1 MQRTAAPKL
10 ETALE
15 RAAPSRSQW
24 HAWSRGD
31 PALAGLTYQDVRRE
45 LRTGDQDRKDRLLG
59 ALVRVTRTDPDAF
72 AVVAACLLPALRRRV
87 RLLGPSL
94 DRDDALAVMV
104 EGLYEAVA
112 RADATFNAFV
122 ATRLLS
128 VPTSR
133 LRRAVSRERAW
144 DRISRPEYHGPTA
157 DAAVIGPSAHTM
169 LAGAVAAGVLSP
181 ADAQLIVDTRIA
193 GHPLR
198 AAVRRL
204 GLPYEAAKKR
214 RQRAEVRWATWWTTN
229 TDRSPFEDVG

>member
-1 MQRTAAPKL
+1 MRRTISATL

-15 RAAPSRSQW
+15 RAAPSLSQW
-24 HAWSRGD
+24 HAWTRSD

-72 AVVAACLLPALRRRV
+72 AVVAACLLPALRRRR

-112 RADATFNAFV
+112 RADATLNAFV

-133 LRRAVSRERAW
+133 FRRAVSRERAW
-144 DRISRPEYHGPTA
+144 DRIRLPGYHGPTA
-157 DAAVIGPSAHTM
+157 DAALIGPSAHTM

-181 ADAQLIVDTRIA
+181 ADTQLIVDTRIA
-193 GHPLR
+193 GHALSG
-198 AAVRRL
+198 AARRL
-204 GLPYEAAKKR
+204 ELPYEAAKKR
-214 RQRAEVRWATWWTTN
+214 RQRAEARWANWWTSN
-229 TDRSPFEDVG
+229 IARSPFEDVG

>member
-1 MQRTAAPKL
+1 MQRTAAPNL

-15 RAAPSRSQW
+15 RTVPSRSQW
-24 HAWSRGD
+24 HAWTQGD
-31 PALAGLTYQDVRRE
+31 PTLAGLTYQDMRRE

-59 ALVRVTRTDPDAF
+59 ALVRVSRTDPDAF

-87 RLLGPSL
+87 RLYGLSL

-112 RADATFNAFV
+112 RADTPLNAFV
-122 ATRLLS
+122 ATHLLS
-128 VPTSR
+128 TPTRR
-133 LRRAVSRERAW
+133 LRRAVFRERAW
-144 DRISRPEYHGPTA
+144 DRTRPVCHGPT
-157 DAAVIGPSAHTM
+157 DAAVIGPSADTM

-193 GHPLR
+193 GHPLP
-198 AAVRRL
+198 AARHQ

-214 RQRAEVRWATWWTTN
+214 RQRAEARWAGWWTTN
-229 TDRSPFEDVG
+229 ADRSPFEDVA

>member
-1 MQRTAAPKL
+1 MQRTAAPNL

-15 RAAPSRSQW
+15 RAAPSRLQW
-24 HAWSRGD
+24 HAWTRGD

-45 LRTGDQDRKDRLLG
+45 LCTGDQDRKDRLLG

-94 DRDDALAVMV
+94 DRDDALAVLV

-112 RADATFNAFV
+112 RADATLDAFV

-128 VPTSR
+128 VPTRR
-133 LRRAVSRERAW
+133 LRRAVSCERAW
-144 DRISRPEYHGPTA
+144 DRTSRPECHGPTA
-157 DAAVIGPSAHTM
+157 DAAGIGPSAHTM

-181 ADAQLIVDTRIA
+181 VDAQLILDTRIA
-193 GHPLR
+193 GYPLR
-198 AAVRRL
+198 GAAGRL
-204 GLPYEAAKKR
+204 GLAYETAKKR
-214 RQRAEVRWATWWTTN
+214 RQRAEVRWANWWTSN
-229 TDRSPFEDVG
+229 SARSPFEDVA

>member
-1 MQRTAAPKL
+1 MQRTAAPNL

-24 HAWSRGD
+24 HAWTRGD
-31 PALAGLTYQDVRRE
+31 PALAGLTYRDVRRE

-59 ALVRVTRTDPDAF
+59 ALVRVTRADPDAF

-87 RLLGPSL
+87 RLYGPSL
-94 DRDDALAVMV
+94 DRDDALAVMI

-112 RADATFNAFV
+112 RADATLNAFV
-122 ATRLLS
+122 ATYLLS
-128 VPTSR
+128 VPTRR
-133 LRRAVSRERAW
+133 LRRAVSHERAW
-144 DRISRPEYHGPTA
+144 DRISRPECPGPSA

-193 GHPLR
+193 GHSLR
-198 AAVRRL
+198 AAARRL

-214 RQRAEVRWATWWTTN
+214 RQRAEPRWVSWWTTN
-229 TDRSPFEDVG
+229 TDRSPFEDVA

>member
-1 MQRTAAPKL
+1 MQRTSAPNL

-24 HAWSRGD
+24 HAWTRTD

-45 LRTGDQDRKDRLLG
+45 LRTGNQDRKDRLLG

-87 RLLGPSL
+87 RLYGPSL

-112 RADATFNAFV
+112 RADTPLNAFV
-122 ATRLLS
+122 ATHLLS
-128 VPTSR
+128 TPTRR
-133 LRRAVSRERAW
+133 LRRAACRERAW
-144 DRISRPEYHGPTA
+144 DRTRPVCHGPT
-157 DAAVIGPSAHTM
+157 DAAVIGPSADTM
-169 LAGAVAAGVLSP
+169 LAGAVAAGVFSP

-198 AAVRRL
+198 AAARRQ

-214 RQRAEVRWATWWTTN
+214 RQRAEARWAGWWTTN
-229 TDRSPFEDVG
+229 ADRSPVEDVA